1 MSNQPSLFSD
11 FPETEADLPI
21 VPSSEREARVLVAQR
36 NQIELR
42 AVDLEA
48 TLGPEHPARDVWAFV
63 ERMDLS
69 ALYAE
74 IGSVEGGPGH
84 AAIDP
89 KILMALWLYGGS
101 WWKSVRRSCIG
112 LKSLFRKMCRLKRW
126 MPSTWLRW

>member
-74 IGSVEGGPGH
+74 IGSVEGGAGR

-101 WWKSVRRSCIG
+101 WWKSVRWS
-112 LKSLFRKMCRLKRW
+112 
-126 MPSTWLRW
+126 